1 MFCLMLGSLR
11 RRVTVAGAA
20 ASNGRPEMPSTLTGI
35 VPFGAP
41 LLAAVMLCGWGSA
54 GAGEPAKAPPATY
67 SVFIPVDAK
76 QQPTHGK
83 YFLPEPF
90 FAELYRRDALHAEK
104 PQGWMIASAVYRAA
118 LAEDA
123 AQAGHVVDR
132 LTAEFEIRVFNAAAR
147 VRIPLRREEVS
158 LEPGQAQLDDRAV
171 QPEWEPDGSALLLE
185 IAEPGEYRLE
195 LTLRPTVQPGSR
207 PSGFD
212 LAIPRV
218 PTARLEFSV
227 PTGGPQVE
235 FPSALGAVRW
245 EEVQSR
251 WTVELGPS
259 DRLAARWQDAAPA
272 GAGAAVDVEQ
282 LLWLKI
288 EPGCVLLDVRMKVK
302 AASGQLRRLLVRADS
317 ALELLPATGP
327 AVPTVQTR
335 GGDSLQTYE
344 IQWPQPG
351 GPMSNLRPA
360 LPLQRRI
367 EPGHVPRAADRRRR
381 RAARAT
387 LAGRFH
393 RSRFGVSNA
402 RGAIAGNR
410 GRGRVH
416 RQLGRQRSAPRDG
429 LPPQRQR
436 RGVEPDHTGPAG

>member
-1 MFCLMLGSLR
+1 
-11 RRVTVAGAA
+11 
-20 ASNGRPEMPSTLTGI
+20 MPSTLTGI

-41 LLAAVMLCGWGSA
+41 LLAAVMLCGWNSA
-54 GAGEPAKAPPATY
+54 AAGEPAKSPPATH
-67 SVFIPVDAK
+67 SVFIPVDEK
-76 QQPTHGK
+76 QQPTQGK

-90 FAELYRRDALHAEK
+90 FAELYRRAALQAEK

-207 PSGFD
+207 PSGLD

-251 WTVELGPS
+251 WTAELGPS
-259 DRLAARWQDAAPA
+259 DRLAAA
-272 GAGAAVDVEQ
+272 G
-282 LLWLKI
+282 
-288 EPGCVLLDVRMKVK
+288 RM
-302 AASGQLRRLLVRADS
+302 
-317 ALELLPATGP
+317 PP
-327 AVPTVQTR
+327 
-335 GGDSLQTYE
+335 
-344 IQWPQPG
+344 
-351 GPMSNLRPA
+351 
-360 LPLQRRI
+360 
-367 EPGHVPRAADRRRR
+367 R
-381 RAARAT
+381 RARRQPST
-387 LAGRFH
+387 
-393 RSRFGVSNA
+393 SSNCS
-402 RGAIAGNR
+402 G
-410 GRGRVH
+410 
-416 RQLGRQRSAPRDG
+416 
-429 LPPQRQR
+429 
-436 RGVEPDHTGPAG
+436 